1 MVTSNREID
10 MHAPKTGLRAQNP
23 LNMIIFSKVNMR
35 GEGSILDHS
44 MRTNTFTFMTNN
56 IFT

>member
-1 MVTSNREID
+1 MSNREID

-23 LNMIIFSKVNMR
+23 LNMIICSKVNMR